1 MSMWKSILSLALV
14 LATVTDELYGQNAN
28 SILHLSVQD
37 KVSGSPLSGA
47 NIKTEV
53 GQNIITDRK
62 GVCSFMLT
70 KDDTYFTVGLLGYKT
85 DTIWVNQLDEK
96 KLNVLL
102 RPVKYAIEEV
112 VINTGYQKVGKERLT
127 GAVYQVDENLLNT
140 MVSTSVIDR
149 LANNVPGLVFN
160 KTGGNPSNQTQ
171 ISIRGQS
178 TLFSRPDPLIVL
190 DNFPYDGDLSSI
202 NPDDIESINILKD
215 AAAASVWG
223 ARAANGVIVLTSKK
237 GSRGSGPS
245 ITFSAQSTVAGKPD
259 LYYEPRISPADYI
272 GIERQLFDEGF
283 YDTQE
288 SASNKPVLTPAVE
301 LLIANRDGQ
310 LSDTDLEMALD
321 RLGRTD
327 LRTER
332 EQYLYQGLLNQHY
345 ALTLNNRGDN
355 RNWLIALGYDNN
367 RDNLVKN
374 GFKRMN
380 GRLLLEQS
388 IWENRIAFSG
398 NIGVN
403 WTDSYAPN
411 TGQLTMSS
419 YTPLYPYAR
428 LREENGQNAVVYKD
442 FRHTYLD
449 EVAVNHSDMLDWR
462 YRPLDEVSLWNDH
475 TKNLEYR
482 FDLNIKA
489 KLFEGVDIDAFYQF
503 VNRHTESRND
513 QSVRSYGVRSL
524 INQFTEV
531 LDDGVLSRP
540 IPLGNILDLDNR
552 VQQTNRL
559 RVQGNILKDLYD
571 DVTLQSILGMEVN
584 ATDYDGVQHRF
595 YGHNPDR
602 AGIQAV
608 DYINPIPSFVNPAST
623 NRIPFRDN
631 LTKTADRFMSY
642 YQNTSLTWKSRYL
655 LTASTRLDQS
665 NIFGVST
672 NQKGV
677 PLWSVGLAW
686 ELAKESFLN
695 VPWVSHLKFRTTY
708 GSSGNVNRSLSAY
721 TTAAYTNSAPFSRLP
736 YATIVNPPNAELRW
750 ERTKVLNVG
759 TDFTLFDG
767 RLSGTF
773 DFYRKK
779 AVDLIGDS
787 PFPASSGV
795 TRYRGNVAAS
805 KGNGFEAFLNA
816 MIINRKL
823 KWNTTMMLSRATD
836 IVTDYMDLPISG
848 FNLIQSTTLNP
859 QRGKPLFSMYGFK
872 SYGLDPQTGDPVGML
887 AGEQSTDWNAIVQ
900 NTTID
905 DLVYFGTS
913 RPMYTASLRNTWSW
927 KGWSLTT
934 NISYRGKYFYRMNSI
949 RYMNSGVLDKGLAS
963 GHADFL
969 NRWKSPGDELRT
981 TIPSIP
987 IASSLNRDNVYLY
1000 GETLVERGD
1009 HIRWEDLSLS
1019 YQFRG
1024 VSEIFKTLE
1033 LFCYANNIGLLW
1045 VKTNTN
1051 LDPDYSS
1058 AGQLPPVRTYSMGLR
1073 LGL

>member
-1 MSMWKSILSLALV
+1 MSMWKSFLMAFLLFLALS
-14 LATVTDELYGQNAN
+14 ATLYGQNVN
-28 SILHLSVQD
+28 SVLHIVVQD
-37 KVSGSPLSGA
+37 RISRSPLSGVSIRREGGD
-47 NIKTEV
+47 NMM
-53 GQNIITDRK
+53 TDSK
-62 GVCSFMLT
+62 GTCSLTLT
-70 KDDTYFTVGLLGYKT
+70 KNDTYFTVGLLGYQT
-85 DTIWVNQLDEK
+85 DTIWVNRLDGP
-96 KLNVLL
+96 KLNVFLQPL
-102 RPVKYAIEEV
+102 EYAIEEV
-112 VINTGYQKVGKERLT
+112 AINTGYQRVGKERLT
-127 GAVYQVDENLLNT
+127 GSVYQVDEDLLNT

-190 DNFPYDGDLSSI
+190 DNFPYEGDLSSL
-202 NPDDIESINILKD
+202 NPDDIESINVLKD

-237 GSRGSGPS
+237 GSKSSGTS
-245 ITFSAQSTVAGKPD
+245 IMFNAQSTVAGKPD
-259 LYYEPRISPADYI
+259 LYYEPRISPSDYI
-272 GIERQLFDEGF
+272 GIERQLFSEGF
-283 YDTQE
+283 YDTRE
-288 SASNKPVLTPAVE
+288 SAGNRPVLTPAVE

-310 LSDTDLEMALD
+310 LADSDLEIALD

-327 LRTER
+327 LRKER
-332 EQYLYQGLLNQHY
+332 ERYLYQPLLNQHY
-345 ALTLNNRGDN
+345 ALTLNNRGAN
-355 RNWLIALGYDNN
+355 SNWLLALGYDNN

-388 IWENRIAFSG
+388 IWENRIAFIG

-403 WTDSYAPN
+403 WTDRYSPN
-411 TGQLTMSS
+411 TGQLEMST

-442 FRHTYLD
+442 YRHTYLE
-449 EVAVNHSDMLDWR
+449 EVAANHPQMLDWR
-462 YRPLDEVSLWNDH
+462 YRPLDEVALWDSH
-475 TKNLEYR
+475 TKDLEYR
-482 FDLNIKA
+482 FDLNVKA
-489 KLFEGVDIDAFYQF
+489 RLFEGIDIDAFYQF
-503 VNRHTESRND
+503 VNRHVEIRND
-513 QSVRSYGVRSL
+513 QSVQSYEVRSL

-531 LDDGVLSRP
+531 LDDGVLSRA
-540 IPLGNILDLDNR
+540 IPLGNILDLDNGGR
-552 VQQTNRL
+552 QTNRL
-559 RVQGNILKDLYD
+559 RLQGNISKDLYD
-571 DVTLQSILGMEVN
+571 DLSIQSILGMEVN
-584 ATDYDGVQHRF
+584 ATDYDGAQHRF

-608 DYINPIPSFVNPAST
+608 NYIDPFPSFVNPAST
-623 NRIPFRDN
+623 NRIPYRDN
-631 LTKTADRFMSY
+631 ITKTADRFLSY
-642 YQNTSLTWKSRYL
+642 YQNTNLTWKSRYL
-655 LTASTRLDQS
+655 VTASTRLDQS
-665 NIFGVST
+665 NIFGVRT

-677 PLWSVGLAW
+677 PLWSVGFAW
-686 ELAKESFLN
+686 ELAKESFFN
-695 VPWVSHLKFRTTY
+695 VPWISHLKFRTTY

-736 YATIVNPPNAELRW
+736 YATIVNPPNAGLRW
-750 ERTKVLNVG
+750 ERTKVLNFG
-759 TDFTLFDG
+759 ADFTLFNG

-773 DFYRKK
+773 DYYRKK

-805 KGNGFEAFLNA
+805 KGNGFETFVNTA
-816 MIINRKL
+816 IIDKKL
-823 KWNTTMMLSRATD
+823 KWNTIVMLSRAKD

-859 QRGKPLFSMYGFK
+859 QRGRPLFSVYGFE

-900 NTTID
+900 NTAID

-913 RPMYTASLRNTWSW
+913 RPVYTASLRNTLNW
-927 KGWSLTT
+927 KEWSLTT

-963 GHADFL
+963 GHADYT
-969 NRWKSPGDELRT
+969 NRWKRPGDELHT
-981 TIPSIP
+981 MIPSIP
-987 IASSLNRDNVYLY
+987 VASNLNRDNVYLY
-1000 GETLVERGD
+1000 GETLVKRGD
-1009 HIRWEDLSLS
+1009 HVRWEDLSLS
-1019 YQFRG
+1019 YRFRG
-1024 VSEIFKTLE
+1024 ASEIFKTLE
-1033 LFCYANNIGLLW
+1033 VFCYVNNIGLLW
-1045 VKTNTN
+1045 VKTDND
-1051 LDPDYSS
+1051 LDPDYVS
-1058 AGQLPPVRTYSMGLR
+1058 AGQMPPVRTYSMGLR